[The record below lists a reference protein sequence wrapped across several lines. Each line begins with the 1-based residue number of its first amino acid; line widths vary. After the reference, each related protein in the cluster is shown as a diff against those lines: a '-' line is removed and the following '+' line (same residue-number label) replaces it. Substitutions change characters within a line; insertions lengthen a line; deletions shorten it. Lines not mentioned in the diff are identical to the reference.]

1 MAKQGEPAT
10 LYPEPVQG
18 EVLTGKGTHGYY
30 RRPDNEWIMALP
42 TSLGN
47 DRDWQLKG
55 FQRLIKYGEFPNG
68 TTGEKPNTRDE
79 NGNPWNP
86 ADEPWRQIFL
96 RGGGKEF
103 PITQV
108 LAYRWHLRP
117 PYLEAKFPQ
126 LDGVE
131 VTNLECPECDKGV
144 FASRNPQEASLMLKQ
159 HLTSEINAQ
168 HKYTPADL
176 RALAQEWGLD
186 FDSGRLARLRKIREE
201 IHGPTAGDAD
211 VGEDEEQTEY
221 SGLDPDNDQAGGR
234 PNGNGKSVRRRGKAR
249 RSR

>member
-1 MAKQGEPAT
+1 MATMEPLT
-10 LYPEPVQG
+10 LYPEADKTEG
-18 EVLTGKGTHGYY
+18 LTARGTHGYY
-30 RRPDNEWIMALP
+30 KRPDNEWIMALP

-47 DRDWQLKG
+47 DRDWQMKG
-55 FQRLIKYGEFPNG
+55 FQRLLKYGEFFNG
-68 TTGEKPNTRDE
+68 TSGGKPNTRDD

-96 RGGGKEF
+96 RGGAHEF

-117 PYLEAKFPQ
+117 PYREVKFPQ
-126 LDGVE
+126 LEGIT
-131 VTNLECPECDKGV
+131 VTDLECPECDKGV
-144 FASRNPQEASLMLKQ
+144 FSSRNSQEATLWLRQ

-168 HKYTPADL
+168 HKYAPADL

-186 FDSGRLARLRKIREE
+186 FDSGRLSRLKKIREE
-201 IHGPTAGDAD
+201 IHGPTGDAD
-211 VGEDEEQTEY
+211 LGENGESTGYVE
-221 SGLDPDNDQAGGR
+221 PDADNGQAGN
-234 PNGNGKSVRRRGKAR
+234 NGKSKSVRRRGKAR